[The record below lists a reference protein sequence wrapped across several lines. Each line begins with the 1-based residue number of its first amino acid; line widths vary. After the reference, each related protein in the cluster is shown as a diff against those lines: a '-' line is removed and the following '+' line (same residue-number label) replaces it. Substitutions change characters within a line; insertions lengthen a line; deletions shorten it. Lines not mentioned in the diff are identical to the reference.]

1 MIKWYIE
8 RRNKKRWE
16 NVTKWKVYFRNNT
29 SPLPT
34 VMYTGGSIM
43 CEQTYLYN
51 NLCKTFKRL
60 NITEE
65 V

>member
-16 NVTKWKVYFRNNT
+16 NVTKWKVYFTNRI
-29 SPLPT
+29 SPLSAM
-34 VMYTGGSIM
+34 MYTGGSINT
-43 CEQTYLYN
+43 EQTYLYN